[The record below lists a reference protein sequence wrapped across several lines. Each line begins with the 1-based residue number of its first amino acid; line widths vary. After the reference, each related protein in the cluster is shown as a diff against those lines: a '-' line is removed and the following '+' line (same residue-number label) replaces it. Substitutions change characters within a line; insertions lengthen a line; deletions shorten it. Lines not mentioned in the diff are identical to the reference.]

1 MLRAS
6 FAIILALF
14 EMLTVAQAGS
24 TNKYNNEKQG
34 VSFKY
39 SDEFHLI
46 ESKDKSR
53 ITISIGDM
61 VGNTLNGGVSIVIQK
76 KLTKSNG
83 FIGFINNEREKYSP
97 YKNEVTETE
106 LVIDKKYHAIEIN
119 RKATAIG
126 MNIKYTIIELPNK
139 NEVLTIQMVTEIKP
153 KIELLKKRTEKA
165 LKQYS
170 NILKELEIY

>member
-76 KLTKSNG
+76 KFTKSNG
-83 FIGFINNEREKYSP
+83 FIGFCGIARRFVSTDLRLNRSTTECQVSP
-97 YKNEVTETE
+97 
-106 LVIDKKYHAIEIN
+106 
-119 RKATAIG
+119 
-126 MNIKYTIIELPNK
+126 
-139 NEVLTIQMVTEIKP
+139 
-153 KIELLKKRTEKA
+153 
-165 LKQYS
+165 
-170 NILKELEIY
+170 